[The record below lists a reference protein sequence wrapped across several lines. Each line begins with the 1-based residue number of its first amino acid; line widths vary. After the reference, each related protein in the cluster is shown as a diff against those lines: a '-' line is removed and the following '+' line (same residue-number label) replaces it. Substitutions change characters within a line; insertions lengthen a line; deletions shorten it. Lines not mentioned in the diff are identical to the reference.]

1 MLKILHRVNTLEQ
14 LNSIDKTYGVEI
26 DIRSYKEDLV
36 VVHDPFQVGLTLIEW
51 LQNYHHAFVIFNIKE
66 EGLENSLIKILREYN
81 IKDYFLLDVSFPAT
95 IDLIRNKESRIAIR
109 VSDYESVETAFNLSG
124 KARWIWVDLFK
135 DVFPLSYQEV
145 KKLRALGYSFCLVS
159 PELWGRS
166 KESIN
171 TIRQDML
178 SQNISVEAV
187 CTKFPNEW

>member
-26 DIRSYKEDLV
+26 DIRSYKEELV
-36 VVHDPFQVGLTLIEW
+36 VVHDPFQVGLKLIEW

-66 EGLENSLIKILREYN
+66 EGLENSLIEILREYN

-124 KARWIWVDLFK
+124 KASWIWVDLFK

-145 KKLRALGYSFCLVS
+145 KKLRALGYSLCLVS

-178 SQNISVEAV
+178 SHDISVEAV

>member
-1 MLKILHRVNTLEQ
+1 MLKILHRVNTIEQ

-26 DIRSYKEDLV
+26 DIRSYKEELV
-36 VVHDPFQVGLTLIEW
+36 VVHDPFQVGLKLIEW

-66 EGLENSLIKILREYN
+66 EGLENSLIEILREYN

-124 KARWIWVDLFK
+124 KASWIWVDLFK

-145 KKLRALGYSFCLVS
+145 KKLRAVGYSLCLVS

-178 SQNISVEAV
+178 THNISVEAV

>member
-26 DIRSYKEDLV
+26 DIRSYKGELV
-36 VVHDPFQVGLTLIEW
+36 VVHDPFQVGLKLIEW
-51 LQNYHHAFVIFNIKE
+51 LQNYHHACVIFNIKE
-66 EGLENSLIKILREYN
+66 EGLENSLIEILREYN

-124 KARWIWVDLFK
+124 KASWIWVDLFK

-145 KKLRALGYSFCLVS
+145 KKLRALGYSLCLVS

-178 SQNISVEAV
+178 SHNISVEAV